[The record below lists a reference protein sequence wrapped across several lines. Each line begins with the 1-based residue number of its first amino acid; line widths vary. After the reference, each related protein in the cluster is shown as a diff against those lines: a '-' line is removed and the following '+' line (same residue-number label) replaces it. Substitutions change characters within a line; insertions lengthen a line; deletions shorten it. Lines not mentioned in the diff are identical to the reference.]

1 MRFVGHALKSLAAG
15 LAIAALSQTGLL
27 FPAAPAVA
35 KDRAGAATSS
45 SPARTG
51 TQSIAVLI
59 NDEPI
64 TAYEIEQRA
73 ALLALQGGGGDG
85 DFKAKAEARW
95 KQIVKDPK
103 TNERFKELLKKNNV
117 QSQEQAR
124 ALQTTFVKDLQRNM
138 IEQLKR
144 EARAGAVSGS
154 KDKARQELIDEKLKL
169 QAAKGLNISVDDQEV
184 DRILGGLAE
193 RNKMNIDQFAVHL
206 KGLGVDINTMR
217 SRFRAESAWREVIRR
232 RFGYQVSITGRDV
245 DRYVAS
251 APQKE
256 DSVELQVQ
264 RITVPL
270 PAKVDQKI
278 ISQRI
283 AEASAVA
290 SSFTGCSHTSALTA
304 ALPGSKFEDLG
315 VRKPS
320 AIQEPTRSLLL
331 NASEGEMLP
340 PSVAQGGIEL
350 WALCSRKT
358 LQSDKVQR
366 ENAENEL
373 RQKEFE
379 VLAQKHL
386 KDLRQDAAIEYR

>member
-15 LAIAALSQTGLL
+15 LAIAALSQTGVL
-27 FPAAPAVA
+27 FPAAPAVG
-35 KDRAGAATSS
+35 KERAGAATSS

-290 SSFTGCSHTSALTA
+290 SSFTGCSSTSALTA